1 MSQPPLTAEMVA
13 QFIVAILARFYDHP
27 TQVA

>member
-13 QFIVAILARFYDHP
+13 QFIVAILARFYDHSIK
-27 TQVA
+27 VA